1 MNILFLANHLN
12 IGGITSYIFSLAR
25 GLKRKGHN
33 VYVASSGG
41 DCLTRFTQE
50 GIIFIPVPLKTK
62 SEINIF
68 KIGISFFK
76 LLKEIREKQVQIVH
90 TNSRVTQVLGDFLKR
105 KTGVSHV
112 TTWHGFFEPRWS
124 RKKFPCWAD
133 KVIAIS
139 EQVKEH
145 LLNEFNARP
154 ENIRLIH
161 NGIDLDKVKLKEPLG
176 RREVKNKLGLQEGPV
191 IGIIAR
197 LSDVKGHVYL
207 IRAMKNILK
216 DFPDAQ
222 LLIVGEGRM
231 EKELVSLVEELKIK
245 SNVFFI
251 PRHQNIAELLY
262 IMDIFVMPSLKE
274 GLGLGLM
281 EAMAGAK
288 AVVGSAVGGI
298 KTLIRDK
305 ENGLLV
311 APQDANGLASAIRE
325 LLNDPARAAVMGNN
339 ARIFITRKFS
349 LDEMLDKT
357 EEVYKECLSEKG

>member
-1 MNILFLANHLN
+1 M
-12 IGGITSYIFSLAR
+12 
-25 GLKRKGHN
+25 
-33 VYVASSGG
+33 ASSGG

-50 GIIFIPVPLKTK
+50 GLIFIPVPLRTK
-62 SEINIF
+62 SEIDVF
-68 KIGISFFK
+68 KIGISFFR
-76 LLKEIREKQVQIVH
+76 LFKEIREKQIQIVH
-90 TNSRVTQVLGDFLKR
+90 TNSRVTQVLGSFLKR
-105 KTGVSHV
+105 QTGVSHV

-124 RKKFPCWAD
+124 RKRFPCWAD

-139 EQVKEH
+139 EQVREH

-154 ENIRLIH
+154 GNIRLIH
-161 NGIDLDKVKLKEPLG
+161 NGIDLDKVKLKEALG
-176 RREVKNKLGLQEGPV
+176 RREVKKKLGLQEGPV

-207 IRAMKNILK
+207 IRAMRKIIN

-231 EKELVSLVEELKIK
+231 EMELVRLVEELNIK
-245 SNVFFI
+245 KNVFFI

-262 IMDIFVMPSLKE
+262 IMDVFVMPSLKE

-281 EAMAGAK
+281 EAMAAAK

-311 APQDANGLASAIRE
+311 APKDSDGLAAAIQE
-325 LLNDPARAAVMGNN
+325 LLNDPARAAIMGNN
-339 ARIFITRKFS
+339 ARIFITREFS

-357 EEVYKECLSEKG
+357 EGVYKECLGEKG

>member
-1 MNILFLANHLN
+1 M
-12 IGGITSYIFSLAR
+12 
-25 GLKRKGHN
+25 
-33 VYVASSGG
+33 ASSGG
-41 DCLTRFTQE
+41 DCLTSFTQE

-68 KIGISFFK
+68 KIGVSFFR
-76 LLKEIREKQVQIVH
+76 LLKEIREKQVQILH
-90 TNSRVTQVLGDFLKR
+90 THSRVTQVLGYLLKL

-139 EQVKEH
+139 GQVKEH

-176 RREVKNKLGLQEGPV
+176 RWEVKNKLGLQEGPV
-191 IGIIAR
+191 VGIIAR

-207 IRAMKNILK
+207 IRAMKKILK

-231 EKELVSLVEELKIK
+231 ERELSRLVEELKIK
-245 SNVFFI
+245 KSVFFI
-251 PRHQNIAELLY
+251 PRYQNIAELLY
-262 IMDIFVMPSLKE
+262 IMDVFVMPSLKE

-298 KTLIRDK
+298 KTLIKDK

-311 APQDANGLASAIRE
+311 APQDADGLASAIRE
-325 LLNDPARAAVMGNN
+325 LLNDPGRAAIMGNN
-339 ARIFITRKFS
+339 ARLFITREFS